1 MCMQSNTLIP
11 KYGNNFCKHAF
22 SFCELPMW
30 ALLHLWKM
38 IIFARNNPCVCGKS
52 LYCRFTEEKNLLAE
66 FISTY
71 RFKVVF
77 LRYEM

>member
-11 KYGNNFCKHAF
+11 EYGNNFCKHAF

-38 IIFARNNPCVCGKS
+38 IIFARNNPCVCGKKS
-52 LYCRFTEEKNLLAE
+52 LLP
-66 FISTY
+66 IY
-71 RFKVVF
+71 RGKEPIGRVYFNVSV
-77 LRYEM
+77 